1 MDRIPVASLKSRSFS
16 AATTR
21 EDKLARNLL
30 LGPIKL
36 NDHIKEARVEKL
48 AADDAAGET
57 PAVPEEVSEPD
68 FATLSAE
75 IDAFLDAH
83 GAGETLP
90 AVSEVTL
97 DRFATAVEQ
106 EIAPSDCTD
115 DKWVPEVAGEDPPL
129 LASIKRIAAFASAL
143 TAGES
148 KYTIGV
154 HRVTG
159 VLHRVMTFVED
170 EFHFLLEDPRIVKT
184 AVVSVSGDSRDTPV
198 KPMKRPPSFNHGA
211 AAAEPDRCVVV
222 TSSDGTGEPFPPDTV
237 EKLRAMAEAMLAA
250 GYETECREVFAV
262 ARRNALDASLQSMGY
277 ERSCIDDVVNMPG
290 EALESEIATWIKA
303 FRHVVEVDLP
313 GERDLSRRV
322 FSGSGSGDHHLG
334 RAIFADLAHSTMLQ
348 MLGFTEAV
356 VLTKRAA
363 EGKLFMVL
371 DMYEC
376 IRDVAVPAV
385 DAFAAGDDAILAD
398 VKHELASVLSRLG
411 ESAAAIFC
419 DVESSIREDARKQP
433 LPGAVV
439 NPVTR
444 YMMNYLKYACEYKK
458 TLEQIFMEHR
468 RPENDDGEHA
478 GGGCPFAAELMEVMK
493 LLHGNME
500 AKSRMYEDPL
510 VSSIFLMN
518 NGRYMLRMVRGSP
531 EIDAVAGEEWTR
543 KLSADLGQYHKK
555 YQRERW
561 SRVLNLPIT
570 RIKQV

>member
-1 MDRIPVASLKSRSFS
+1 MDRIPVAPLKSRSFS

-21 EDKLARNLL
+21 EDKLARNLS

-48 AADDAAGET
+48 AAGET
-57 PAVPEEVSEPD
+57 PAVPEEVNEPD
-68 FATLSAE
+68 FAALSAE
-75 IDAFLDAH
+75 IDAFLAAH
-83 GAGETLP
+83 GAGEPLP
-90 AVSEVTL
+90 AVSEVTF

-106 EIAPSDCTD
+106 EIAPSDGSD
-115 DKWVPEVAGEDPPL
+115 DKWVPEVAGETPPV
-129 LASIKRIAAFASAL
+129 LAAIKRIAALASAL
-143 TAGES
+143 TSPDSGES
-148 KYTIGV
+148 SKYAIGV

-170 EFHFLLEDPRIVKT
+170 EFHSLLEDPRVAKT
-184 AVVSVSGDSRDTPV
+184 AVVSVSGETPV
-198 KPMKRPPSFNHGA
+198 KSMKRPPSFNHSS

-222 TSSDGTGEPFPPDTV
+222 TSSDGTGEPFQPETV

-262 ARRNALDASLQSMGY
+262 ARRTALDASLQSLGY
-277 ERSCIDDVVNMPG
+277 ERSSIDDVVKMPG
-290 EALESEIATWIKA
+290 EALESGIATWIKA
-303 FRHVVEVDLP
+303 FRHAVEVDLP
-313 GERDLSRRV
+313 DERDLCRRV
-322 FSGSGSGDHHLG
+322 LSSTSGDHLG

-348 MLGFTEAV
+348 MLSFTEAV

-376 IRDVAVPAV
+376 IRYVAAPAV
-385 DAFAAGDDAILAD
+385 DAFAAGDDSMLAD

-411 ESAAAIFC
+411 ESAVAIFC

-444 YMMNYLKYACEYKK
+444 YMMNYLKYACGYKK
-458 TLEQIFMEHR
+458 TLEQIFTEHR
-468 RPENDDGEHA
+468 RPENDDSEHA
-478 GGGCPFAAELMEVMK
+478 GVEGPFAAKVMEVMK

-510 VSSIFLMN
+510 VSSIYLMN

-561 SRVLNLPIT
+561 RRVLNLPIT